1 VSLRLGVTCRSSVTT
16 AGWVV
21 PRAFFD
27 MTIGETTDGH
37 RQTDGR
43 TDGPTSAA
51 TNAYLA
57 DSYVLQY
64 N

>member
-1 VSLRLGVTCRSSVTT
+1 VTT